1 MPIETVT
8 ADWVRD
14 QIFQLRDQAG
24 FPILMAQ
31 PNGVLGADLLPL
43 SLIGCAIWDVVAILR
58 KQRQP
63 MTRCEVHAE
72 SERDLDPPW
81 RFRKIEVVYRVWGNG
96 VDPKAVE
103 RAIRLT
109 EDKYCSV
116 YATLKAA
123 VELTSR
129 VEILE
134 DEPAPGAQPARDGN
148 RQIMPPMDS

>member
-1 MPIETVT
+1 MPKETVT

-14 QIFQLRDQAG
+14 QIFQLRDHAG

-63 MTRCEVHAE
+63 LTRCEVHAE

-148 RQIMPPMDS
+148 RQIMPPMES